1 LIFKESE
8 QMNNIL
14 NYEVV
19 EDCLAV
25 DELLFDAI
33 IFDCDG
39 TLVDTMPKHYE
50 AWTAALNA
58 VGAPYEFTQE
68 DFHGYAGLREQDVVK
83 ILNQRY
89 QAEVDGDEVA
99 RIKYQEFKKW
109 MPTIKEI
116 SFVANLA
123 RKFNGVKQMAVAS
136 GSELPVV
143 LGCLE
148 GSGLKSM
155 FEVIVTPKDVKRGKP
170 DPEMFL
176 LAAERLRVMPKR
188 CLVIEDGMAGVKGAV
203 AAGMQ
208 VIYIGA

>member
-1 LIFKESE
+1 
-8 QMNNIL
+8 MNTSL
-14 NYEVV
+14 KFEVN
-19 EDCLAV
+19 EDCLVV
-25 DELLFDAI
+25 DKSLFDAI

-50 AWTAALNA
+50 AWSAALKA
-58 VGAPYEFTQE
+58 VDAPYELTLE

-83 ILNQRY
+83 VLNQRY
-89 QAEVDGDEVA
+89 QAEVNGDEVA
-99 RIKYQEFKKW
+99 RIKYEEFKKW
-109 MPTIKEI
+109 IPTIKEI

-123 RKFNGVKQMAVAS
+123 RNFYGLKKMAVAS

-148 GSGLKSM
+148 GSGLKPM
-155 FEVIVTPKDVKRGKP
+155 FNIIVTPKDVKKGKP

-176 LAAERLRVMPKR
+176 LAAAQMGVEPKK
-188 CLVIEDGMAGVKGAV
+188 CLVIEDGMAGVKGAIS
-203 AAGMQ
+203 AGMQ